1 MNIVPRDSWFNM
13 DNFFD
18 DLFLNNNQTE
28 QEGFFKPRVD
38 IIDKGDHYLFIAE
51 LPGVAK
57 QDINVSTHNGILTI
71 EAKINEQHSTEKDQT
86 IRKERREGFFSR
98 SLNIGEN
105 IDADAIKAEFTD
117 GLLKLTAPKP
127 EKPLEETHKIAIH

>member
-1 MNIVPRDSWFNM
+1 MNIVPRDPWFNM

-18 DLFLNNNQTE
+18 DLFLHNNQAE

-38 IIDKGDHYLFIAE
+38 IFDKGDHYLFIAE

-57 QDINVSTHNGILTI
+57 KDINVSTRNGVLTI
-71 EAKINEQHSTEKDQT
+71 EAKVSEEHSAEKDQT
-86 IRKERREGFFSR
+86 IRKERREGFYTR

-127 EKPLEETHKIAIH
+127 EKPAEETHKIAIH